1 MEENVKRAE
10 VVANEVTP
18 ANDEIL
24 VNVSYADILKK
35 LLAEGC
41 KRINDIRVKNVNVTE
56 KDNYTMISLSLGT
69 AIAGYVS
76 KDNGVTYEK
85 GNVNTLFT
93 STFAIAGAMK
103 EDEDMAWMANAINAH
118 PEALTLILN
127 GGTVDIIQQ
136 EVPAGTEYVN
146 PFTTRTDVEP
156 SVYDHDIVINYIVG
170 FHLGKTGM
178 RMADKLA
185 DKLLG
190 F

>member
-1 MEENVKRAE
+1 MKENVKNAE
-10 VVANEVTP
+10 AIAIDANV

-24 VNVSYADILKK
+24 VNVSYANTLKK
-35 LLAEGC
+35 LLTDGC
-41 KRINDIRVKNVNVTE
+41 KRINGIRVKNVNVTE
-56 KDNYTMISLSLGT
+56 KDNYTMVSLSLGT
-69 AIAGYVS
+69 YIDGFIS
-76 KDNGVTYEK
+76 KDNGLTYER
-85 GNVNTLFT
+85 GNANVLFT

-136 EVPAGTEYVN
+136 EVPAGTEYIN
-146 PFTTRTDVEP
+146 PFTTRTDAEP
-156 SVYDHDIVINYIVG
+156 SVYDHDIIINYIVG
-170 FHLGKTGM
+170 FHLGKTGL

-185 DKLLG
+185 DKILG

>member
-10 VVANEVTP
+10 VVANEATP

-24 VNVSYADILKK
+24 VNVSYANVLKK

-41 KRINDIRVKNVNVTE
+41 KRVNGIRVKNVNVTE